1 MRKKHSSS
9 SSNRQYIC
17 VENYKGGLCIVE
29 LDLETGQRRYYRDTG
44 FKPSLFF
51 VTKDPSK
58 AEMKS
63 ISGLPM
69 KRKRF
74 SIYEYKDFIKNIEE
88 SKNGLE
94 KFVAGNVNP
103 SLQYISEAYPD
114 KIEFTKM
121 NLRICYLDIETG
133 PAYDGSFS
141 DPKFAEGEIL
151 TIALKYNDID
161 KFIVLGMKDFDAS
174 NSPEIEYVK
183 CSSEKHLLLT
193 FLKLWTQRY
202 PDIISGWFISTFDMP
217 YIYQRICNVLGEEFA
232 QKLSPFE
239 AVYLKKDLDPIN
251 KNIYED
257 RQVLHIVG
265 IQELDYVRLYKKFA
279 SRGETESNAL
289 NYIAELELGEK
300 KVEYEGSLFRLYET
314 DFQKFVEYN
323 VHDVRLV
330 EKLDE
335 KLNLMFLAANLAYFS
350 KTIFRDVFFQ
360 VRMWDAI
367 IYNFLKKR
375 GIIVPFSKRVGDSMR
390 DSYEGAYVKSPLTGM
405 KDWVVS
411 FDVTSLYP
419 HLILQFNIS
428 PDTYKKIDDIGTGY
442 SVDMFLEKK
451 IPEYVIESLKK
462 HNVCLAANG
471 ATYTN
476 EFTGFLPEL
485 IQILFEER
493 KHYKKLY
500 LENMNNYEKTK
511 DEKYKE
517 TAKVYDI
524 LQNVKKICLNSAYGA
539 MGNVYF
545 RFYNIILA
553 SSVTLSGQLV
563 IRYIEK
569 ICNEILNE
577 KFGTSGVDYCI
588 ASDTDS
594 VYLDYSPLK
603 NKVKSVE
610 DIDAFNKEVLRHI
623 DKSLKDLAQYLN
635 CRENKIFLK
644 REVIADRGIFLAK
657 KRYCL
662 NVLNSEGIQY
672 KEPKIKMMGVEAIK
686 SSTPKICREILKNSI
701 KTILQE
707 NNDKLIENLEKYRE
721 QFIQS
726 SIYDIAFPRNV
737 NNLEKYSLTSKS
749 VPVHVRGALVFNK
762 LIKDRKLMEIHPI
775 ISGDK
780 IKFLY
785 LKEPNPFESYVIS
798 FPANVTLPKEIIDD
812 ITKYVDY
819 EKMIEK
825 AVIDPLKILTEP
837 INWKIERSFNL
848 LDLFA

>member
-1 MRKKHSSS
+1 
-9 SSNRQYIC
+9 
-17 VENYKGGLCIVE
+17 
-29 LDLETGQRRYYRDTG
+29 
-44 FKPSLFF
+44 
-51 VTKDPSK
+51 
-58 AEMKS
+58 
-63 ISGLPM
+63 
-69 KRKRF
+69 
-74 SIYEYKDFIKNIEE
+74 
-88 SKNGLE
+88 
-94 KFVAGNVNP
+94 
-103 SLQYISEAYPD
+103 
-114 KIEFTKM
+114 
-121 NLRICYLDIETG
+121 
-133 PAYDGSFS
+133 
-141 DPKFAEGEIL
+141 
-151 TIALKYNDID
+151 
-161 KFIVLGMKDFDAS
+161 
-174 NSPEIEYVK
+174 
-183 CSSEKHLLLT
+183 
-193 FLKLWTQRY
+193 
-202 PDIISGWFISTFDMP
+202 
-217 YIYQRICNVLGEEFA
+217 
-232 QKLSPFE
+232 
-239 AVYLKKDLDPIN
+239 
-251 KNIYED
+251 
-257 RQVLHIVG
+257 
-265 IQELDYVRLYKKFA
+265 
-279 SRGETESNAL
+279 
-289 NYIAELELGEK
+289 
-300 KVEYEGSLFRLYET
+300 
-314 DFQKFVEYN
+314 
-323 VHDVRLV
+323 
-330 EKLDE
+330 
-335 KLNLMFLAANLAYFS
+335 
-350 KTIFRDVFFQ
+350 
-360 VRMWDAI
+360 
-367 IYNFLKKR
+367 
-375 GIIVPFSKRVGDSMR
+375 
-390 DSYEGAYVKSPLTGM
+390 
-405 KDWVVS
+405 
-411 FDVTSLYP
+411 
-419 HLILQFNIS
+419 
-428 PDTYKKIDDIGTGY
+428 
-442 SVDMFLEKK
+442 
-451 IPEYVIESLKK
+451 
-462 HNVCLAANG
+462 
-471 ATYTN
+471 
-476 EFTGFLPEL
+476 
-485 IQILFEER
+485 
-493 KHYKKLY
+493 
-500 LENMNNYEKTK
+500 MNNYEKTK

-594 VYLDYSPLK
+594 VYLDYSLLK

-785 LKEPNPFESYVIS
+785 LKEPNPFESHVIS